1 MQTEARPVRE
11 KILAAAVQLFA
22 EYGYHA
28 STMRDIARVTG
39 IQAASI
45 YYHYVNKQA
54 LLVEI
59 MDTHM
64 RTLNANLERIV
75 QKQAP
80 IRQRLHEA
88 IASHIRLH
96 TTYKAEFFIIDTEIR
111 ALEGEYRTAILALR
125 DRYESL
131 VQELLETVLLT
142 VLLFGVAKFSVQNFQ
157 VDGVSMVPTLQNNEM
172 ILVDKVSYHF
182 HNGLPSRGDIIVFH
196 APPATGQSGRDFI
209 KRVIGLPGDTVAVM
223 PDTLL
228 VDGKPAFQLNDCAGD
243 PDANF
248 QHTPQ
253 RGLRWPDR
261 EQSPWV
267 QNNAL
272 FENGKPW
279 VVVTPSGRAEIRGGQ
294 LWANGQRLTSVGGP
308 GRYLLSDLS
317 SFGAVPSVQ
326 GSAYYLST
334 NMPDD
339 DQPTAV
345 VLKGKR
351 LTLRPG
357 WVSINGRA
365 LKEPYARQSWSYL
378 RRPHRYYPPAST
390 IKNGAPLAEKRRS
403 RVWRRVRE
411 QA

>member
-131 VQELLETVLLT
+131 VQELLREGVQQGIFRPLDVKVASYALIAMCTEVATWFRPEGRLT
-142 VLLFGVAKFSVQNFQ
+142 VQQVIDIYTQMASEGLLLEEAAA
-157 VDGVSMVPTLQNNEM
+157 
-172 ILVDKVSYHF
+172 
-182 HNGLPSRGDIIVFH
+182 R
-196 APPATGQSGRDFI
+196 
-209 KRVIGLPGDTVAVM
+209 
-223 PDTLL
+223 
-228 VDGKPAFQLNDCAGD
+228 
-243 PDANF
+243 
-248 QHTPQ
+248 
-253 RGLRWPDR
+253 
-261 EQSPWV
+261 
-267 QNNAL
+267 
-272 FENGKPW
+272 
-279 VVVTPSGRAEIRGGQ
+279 
-294 LWANGQRLTSVGGP
+294 
-308 GRYLLSDLS
+308 
-317 SFGAVPSVQ
+317 
-326 GSAYYLST
+326 
-334 NMPDD
+334 
-339 DQPTAV
+339 
-345 VLKGKR
+345 
-351 LTLRPG
+351 RPG
-357 WVSINGRA
+357 ES
-365 LKEPYARQSWSYL
+365 AR
-378 RRPHRYYPPAST
+378 T
-390 IKNGAPLAEKRRS
+390 
-403 RVWRRVRE
+403 
-411 QA
+411 